1 MKKRIS
7 FVTALLI
14 SVAMLASCGQA
25 GSVAGSSEPAAE
37 ASSAAASTAESA
49 AESIDWEKYRTV
61 TLNMEGFG
69 QVAIAEEDMPVAFD
83 PDFPTQS
90 AVVNRELGSS
100 VTVGAKP
107 DEGWKVLKWTKNG
120 ENVGNDAEITFT
132 LEEDTNFVVY
142 FSKANPNENA
152 KLADMRTV
160 GDLFKNVAE
169 QQSMTMDGIYVY
181 AFELGGSYY
190 RAVAEMPTETFDAY
204 MALDFSDEQY
214 DEKAQALRGDLA
226 ITRIED
232 LNQAVPTQ
240 EQLDALVGKTFG
252 ELLEDGWMFDGYNFE
267 EMIFT
272 GNHDISMYELTME
285 GEAPADYAD
294 FTDEDLADLKVVSA
308 KYCGLGDL
316 TNMDYEAPLAEE

>member
-14 SVAMLASCGQA
+14 AASMLASCGQA
-25 GSVAGSSEPAAE
+25 GSAAGSSEPAAE
-37 ASSAAASTAESA
+37 ASSAAASTAES
-49 AESIDWEKYRTV
+49 IDWENYRTV
-61 TLNMEGFG
+61 SVNMQGFG
-69 QVAIAEEDMPVAFD
+69 QVAIAEEDLPVAFD

-107 DEGWKVLKWTKNG
+107 DEGWKVLKWEKNG
-120 ENVGNDAEITFT
+120 ENIGNDAEITFT
-132 LEEDTNFVVY
+132 LEEDTNLVVT

-152 KLADMRTV
+152 KLADLKTV

-214 DEKAQALRGDLA
+214 EAKVQELLGDLA

-232 LNQAVPTQ
+232 LNQAVPTE
-240 EQLDALVGKTFG
+240 EQLAALVGKTFG
-252 ELLEDGWMFDGYNFE
+252 ELLEDGWSFDGYNFE

-272 GNHDISMYELTME
+272 GNHDISQYELTME

>member
-37 ASSAAASTAESA
+37 ASSAAASTAESINM
-49 AESIDWEKYRTV
+49 ENYRTV
-61 TLNMEGFG
+61 FANIEGFG
-69 QVAIAEEDMPVAFD
+69 QVSIAEEGADPAFD

-90 AVVNRELGSS
+90 AAVNREVGSS
-100 VTVGAKP
+100 VTVAAKP
-107 DEGWKVLKWTKNG
+107 DEGWKILKWKKNG
-120 ENVGNDAEITFT
+120 ENIGSDAEITFT
-132 LEEDTNFVVY
+132 LEEDTNLVVT

-152 KLADMRTV
+152 KLADLRTV

-214 DEKAQALRGDLA
+214 DEKAQALLGDLA

-285 GEAPADYAD
+285 GEAPADYSD
-294 FTDEDLADLKVVSA
+294 FTDEDLKDFTVVSA
-308 KYCGLGDL
+308 KYDGFGDL
-316 TNMDYEAPLAEE
+316 TNMDYEAPLAE

>member
-25 GSVAGSSEPAAE
+25 GSAAGSSEPAAE
-37 ASSAAASTAESA
+37 ASSAAASTAESINM
-49 AESIDWEKYRTV
+49 ENYRTV
-61 TLNMEGFG
+61 FANIEGFG
-69 QVAIAEEDMPVAFD
+69 QVSIAEEGAAPAFD
-83 PDFPTQS
+83 SDFPTQS
-90 AVVNRELGSS
+90 AAVNREVGSS
-100 VTVGAKP
+100 VTVAAKP
-107 DEGWKVLKWTKNG
+107 DEGWKILKWTKNG
-120 ENVGNDAEITFT
+120 ENIGSDAEITFT
-132 LEEDTNFVVY
+132 LEEDTNLVVT

-152 KLADMRTV
+152 KLADLRTV

-214 DEKAQALRGDLA
+214 DEKAQALLGDLA

>member
-14 SVAMLASCGQA
+14 SAAMLASCGQA
-25 GSVAGSSEPAAE
+25 GSAAGSSEPAAE
-37 ASSAAASTAESA
+37 ASSAAASTAESINM
-49 AESIDWEKYRTV
+49 ENYRTV
-61 TLNMEGFG
+61 FANIEGFG
-69 QVAIAEEDMPVAFD
+69 QVSIAEEGADPAFD

-90 AVVNRELGSS
+90 AAVNREVGSS
-100 VTVGAKP
+100 VTVAAKP
-107 DEGWKVLKWTKNG
+107 DEGWKILKWTKNG
-120 ENVGNDAEITFT
+120 ENIGSDAEITFT
-132 LEEDTNFVVY
+132 LEEDTNLVVT

-152 KLADMRTV
+152 KLADLRTV

-214 DEKAQALRGDLA
+214 DEKAQALLGDLA

-285 GEAPADYAD
+285 GEAPADYSD
-294 FTDEDLADLKVVSA
+294 FTDEDLKDFTVVSA
-308 KYCGLGDL
+308 KYDGFGDL
-316 TNMDYEAPLAEE
+316 TNMDYEAPLAE

>member
-25 GSVAGSSEPAAE
+25 GSAAGSSEPAAE
-37 ASSAAASTAESA
+37 ASSAAASTAESINM
-49 AESIDWEKYRTV
+49 ENYRTV
-61 TLNMEGFG
+61 FANIEGFG
-69 QVAIAEEDMPVAFD
+69 QVSIAEEGADPAFD

-90 AVVNRELGSS
+90 AAVNREVGSS
-100 VTVGAKP
+100 VTVAAKP
-107 DEGWKVLKWTKNG
+107 DEGWKILKWTKNG
-120 ENVGNDAEITFT
+120 ENIGSDAEITFT
-132 LEEDTNFVVY
+132 LEEDTNLVVT

-152 KLADMRTV
+152 KLADLRTV

-214 DEKAQALRGDLA
+214 DEKAQALLGDLA

-285 GEAPADYAD
+285 GEAPADYSD
-294 FTDEDLADLKVVSA
+294 FTDEDLKDFTVVSA
-308 KYCGLGDL
+308 KYDGFGDL
-316 TNMDYEAPLAEE
+316 TNMDYEAPLAE

>member
-25 GSVAGSSEPAAE
+25 GSAAGSSEPAAE
-37 ASSAAASTAESA
+37 ASSAAASTAESINM
-49 AESIDWEKYRTV
+49 ENYRTV
-61 TLNMEGFG
+61 FANIEGFG
-69 QVAIAEEDMPVAFD
+69 QVSIAEEGADPAFD

-90 AVVNRELGSS
+90 AAVNREVGSS
-100 VTVGAKP
+100 VTVAAKP
-107 DEGWKVLKWTKNG
+107 DEGWKILKWTKNG
-120 ENVGNDAEITFT
+120 ENIGSDAEITFT
-132 LEEDTNFVVY
+132 LEEDTNLVVT

-152 KLADMRTV
+152 KLADLRTV

-214 DEKAQALRGDLA
+214 DEKAQALLGDLA

>member
-25 GSVAGSSEPAAE
+25 GSAAGSSEPAAE
-37 ASSAAASTAESA
+37 ASSAAASTAESINM
-49 AESIDWEKYRTV
+49 ENYRTV
-61 TLNMEGFG
+61 FANIEGFG
-69 QVAIAEEDMPVAFD
+69 QVSIAEEGADPAFD

-90 AVVNRELGSS
+90 AAVNKEVGSS
-100 VTVGAKP
+100 VTVAAKP
-107 DEGWKVLKWTKNG
+107 DEGWKILKWTKNG
-120 ENVGNDAEITFT
+120 ENIGSDAEITFT
-132 LEEDTNFVVY
+132 LEEDTNLVVT

-152 KLADMRTV
+152 KLADMKTV

-214 DEKAQALRGDLA
+214 DEKAQALLGDLA

>member
-14 SVAMLASCGQA
+14 AASMLASCGQA
-25 GSVAGSSEPAAE
+25 GSAAGSSEPAAE
-37 ASSAAASTAESA
+37 ASSAAASTAESINM
-49 AESIDWEKYRTV
+49 ENYRTV
-61 TLNMEGFG
+61 FANIEGFG
-69 QVAIAEEDMPVAFD
+69 QVSIAEEGADPAFD

-90 AVVNRELGSS
+90 AAVNREVGSS
-100 VTVGAKP
+100 VTVAAKP
-107 DEGWKVLKWTKNG
+107 DEGWKILKWTKNG
-120 ENVGNDAEITFT
+120 ENIGSDAEITFT
-132 LEEDTNFVVY
+132 LEEDTNLVVT

-152 KLADMRTV
+152 KLADLRTV

-214 DEKAQALRGDLA
+214 DEKAQALLGDLA

>member
-14 SVAMLASCGQA
+14 SAAMLASCGQA
-25 GSVAGSSEPAAE
+25 GSAAGSSEPAAE
-37 ASSAAASTAESA
+37 ASSAAASTAESV
-49 AESIDWEKYRTV
+49 AESINMENYRTV
-61 TLNMEGFG
+61 FANIEGFG
-69 QVAIAEEDMPVAFD
+69 QVSIAEEGAAPAFD

-90 AVVNRELGSS
+90 AGVSREVGSS
-100 VTVGAKP
+100 VTVAAKP
-107 DEGWKVLKWTKNG
+107 DEGWKILKWTKNG
-120 ENVGNDAEITFT
+120 ENIGSDAEITFT
-132 LEEDTNFVVY
+132 LEEDTNLVVT

-152 KLADMRTV
+152 KLADMKTV

-214 DEKAQALRGDLA
+214 EAKVQELLGDLA

-232 LNQAVPTQ
+232 LNQAVPTE
-240 EQLDALVGKTFG
+240 EQLAALVGKTFG
-252 ELLEDGWMFDGYNFE
+252 ELLEDGWSFDGYNFE

-272 GNHDISMYELTME
+272 GNHDISQYELTME

-308 KYCGLGDL
+308 KYRGLGDL
-316 TNMDYEAPLAEE
+316 TNMDYEAPLAAE

>member
-14 SVAMLASCGQA
+14 SAAMLASCGQA
-25 GSVAGSSEPAAE
+25 GSAAGSSEPAAE
-37 ASSAAASTAESA
+37 ASSAAASTAESINM
-49 AESIDWEKYRTV
+49 ENYRTV
-61 TLNMEGFG
+61 FANIEGFG
-69 QVAIAEEDMPVAFD
+69 QVSIAEEGADPAFD

-90 AVVNRELGSS
+90 AAVNREVGSS
-100 VTVGAKP
+100 VTVAAKP
-107 DEGWKVLKWTKNG
+107 DEGWKILKWTKNG
-120 ENVGNDAEITFT
+120 ENIGSDAEITFT
-132 LEEDTNFVVY
+132 LEEDTNLVVT

-152 KLADMRTV
+152 KLADLRTV

-214 DEKAQALRGDLA
+214 DEKVQALLGDLA
-226 ITRIED
+226 VTRIED

-272 GNHDISMYELTME
+272 GNHDISRYELTME

-316 TNMDYEAPLAEE
+316 TNMDYEAPLAAE

>member
-1 MKKRIS
+1 M
-7 FVTALLI
+7 
-14 SVAMLASCGQA
+14 Q
-25 GSVAGSSEPAAE
+25 
-37 ASSAAASTAESA
+37 
-49 AESIDWEKYRTV
+49 
-61 TLNMEGFG
+61 GFG
-69 QVAIAEEDMPVAFD
+69 QVAIAEEDLPVAFD

-107 DEGWKVLKWTKNG
+107 DEGWKVLKWEKNG
-120 ENVGNDAEITFT
+120 ENIGNDAEITFT

-142 FSKANPNENA
+142 FSKANPNEDA
-152 KLADMRTV
+152 KLADLKTV

-214 DEKAQALRGDLA
+214 DEKVQALLGDLA
-226 ITRIED
+226 VTRIED

-294 FTDEDLADLKVVSA
+294 FTDEDLADLKVISA

-316 TNMDYEAPLAEE
+316 TNMDYEAPLAAE

>member
-25 GSVAGSSEPAAE
+25 GSAAGSSEPAAE
-37 ASSAAASTAESA
+37 ASSAAASTAESINM
-49 AESIDWEKYRTV
+49 ENYRTV
-61 TLNMEGFG
+61 FANIEGFG
-69 QVAIAEEDMPVAFD
+69 QVSIAEEGADPAFD

-90 AVVNRELGSS
+90 AAVNKEVGSS
-100 VTVGAKP
+100 VTVAAKP
-107 DEGWKVLKWTKNG
+107 DEGWKILKWTKNG
-120 ENVGNDAEITFT
+120 ENIGSDAEITFT
-132 LEEDTNFVVY
+132 LEEDTNLVVT

-152 KLADMRTV
+152 KLADLRTV

-214 DEKAQALRGDLA
+214 DEKAQALLGDLA

>member
-14 SVAMLASCGQA
+14 SAAMLASCGQA
-25 GSVAGSSEPAAE
+25 GSAAGSSEPAAE
-37 ASSAAASTAESA
+37 ASSAAASTAESINM
-49 AESIDWEKYRTV
+49 ENYRTV
-61 TLNMEGFG
+61 FANIEGFG
-69 QVAIAEEDMPVAFD
+69 QVSIAEEGADPAFD

-90 AVVNRELGSS
+90 AAVNREVGSS
-100 VTVGAKP
+100 VTVAAKP
-107 DEGWKVLKWTKNG
+107 DEGWKILKWTKNG
-120 ENVGNDAEITFT
+120 ENIGSDAEITFT
-132 LEEDTNFVVY
+132 LEEDTNLVVT

-152 KLADMRTV
+152 KLADLRTV

-214 DEKAQALRGDLA
+214 DEKAQALLGDLA

>member
-14 SVAMLASCGQA
+14 SASMLASCGQA
-25 GSVAGSSEPAAE
+25 GSAAGSSEPAAE
-37 ASSAAASTAESA
+37 ASSAAASTAESINM
-49 AESIDWEKYRTV
+49 ENYRTV
-61 TLNMEGFG
+61 FANIEGFG
-69 QVAIAEEDMPVAFD
+69 QVSIAEEGADPAFD

-90 AVVNRELGSS
+90 AAVNREVGSS
-100 VTVGAKP
+100 VTVAAKP
-107 DEGWKVLKWTKNG
+107 DEGWKILKWTKNG
-120 ENVGNDAEITFT
+120 ENIGSDAEITFT
-132 LEEDTNFVVY
+132 LEEDTNLVVT

-152 KLADMRTV
+152 KLADLRTV

-214 DEKAQALRGDLA
+214 DEKAQALLGDLA

>member
-1 MKKRIS
+1 MRKKVS
-7 FVTALLI
+7 FAAALLL
-14 SVAMLASCGQA
+14 SVSMLASCGQS
-25 GSVAGSSEPAAE
+25 GSGESAAP
-37 ASSAAASTAESA
+37 ASSAAEPAGSTAADASA

-100 VTVGAKP
+100 VTVAAKP
-107 DEGWKVLKWTKNG
+107 DEGWKILKWTKNG
-120 ENVGNDAEITFT
+120 ENIGSDAEITFT
-132 LEEDTNFVVY
+132 LEEDTNLIVT

-181 AFELGGSYY
+181 AFELGGSWY

-214 DEKAQALRGDLA
+214 DEKAQALLGDLA

-252 ELLEDGWMFDGYNFE
+252 ELLEDGWSFDGYNFE
-267 EMIFT
+267 DMEFT
-272 GNHDISMYELTME
+272 GRHDISEYILVME
-285 GEAPADYAD
+285 GEVKDRVD

-316 TNMDYEAPLAEE
+316 TNMDYEAPLAE

>member
-25 GSVAGSSEPAAE
+25 GSAAGSSEPAAE
-37 ASSAAASTAESA
+37 ASSAAASTAESINM
-49 AESIDWEKYRTV
+49 ENYRTV
-61 TLNMEGFG
+61 FANIEGFG
-69 QVAIAEEDMPVAFD
+69 QVSIAEEGADPAFD

-90 AVVNRELGSS
+90 AAVNREVGSS
-100 VTVGAKP
+100 VTVAAKP
-107 DEGWKVLKWTKNG
+107 DEGWKILKWTKNG
-120 ENVGNDAEITFT
+120 ENIGSDAEITFT
-132 LEEDTNFVVY
+132 LEEDTNLVVT

-152 KLADMRTV
+152 KLADLRTV

-214 DEKAQALRGDLA
+214 EAKVQELLGGLA

-232 LNQAVPTQ
+232 LNQAVPTE
-240 EQLDALVGKTFG
+240 EQLAALVGKTFG
-252 ELLEDGWMFDGYNFE
+252 ELLEDGWSFDGYNFE

-272 GNHDISMYELTME
+272 GSHDVSQYQLTME
-285 GEAPADYAD
+285 GEAPADYSD
-294 FTDEDLADLKVVSA
+294 FTDEDLKDFTVVSA
-308 KYCGLGDL
+308 KYDGFGDL
-316 TNMDYEAPLAEE
+316 TNMDYEAPLAE